1 MNASPLIEIRDLRIR
16 FHGDDGR
23 ITHAVDSVDLSV
35 ANGATLGLVGE
46 SGCGKSVTS
55 LAIMGLL
62 PKQSAEISG
71 AIRFDGFDL
80 LQAPDQILRDL
91 RGNRLA
97 MIFQEPMTSLN
108 PSFTIGDQIIETILR
123 HRGGSRRSA
132 RDRTIELLRRVH
144 IPSPE
149 RRIDEYPHKLSG
161 GMRQRVM
168 IAMALACDP
177 RLLIADEPTTALDVT
192 LQAQILELMRELKA
206 ASGAAII
213 LITHDLGRRRRSLR
227 RSRRHVCRRDRR
239 TRAGRR
245 IVLGAAASLHRRP
258 ARLDPAAGPSRRTA
272 CHDRGHGPEHDAPPR
287 GLSFRRALPFRAGRL
302 HQGTAAARRSEPRPP
317 LALYPRA
324 ARTPGVLM
332 ALLEVEGLVKHFVA
346 ERSLFGRALAHV
358 KAVDGVSFSLE
369 AGKTLALVG
378 ESGCGKSTVS
388 RLVLRLI
395 EPDAGT
401 IRFEG
406 RDLLSLDAGALRAFR
421 REAQI
426 IFQDPYASL
435 NPRMTVGQILTEP
448 LALHDLVPAAQ
459 RRERVE
465 EILRLVGL
473 EPRLARR
480 YPHEFSGGQRQRI
493 AIARALAVEPK
504 LIICD
509 EPVSALD
516 VSIRSQI
523 LNLLRELQDRLGLA
537 YIFVSH
543 DLAVVKHIA
552 DHVAVMN
559 LGQIVETAAADAL
572 FAAPRHP
579 YSRALLSAIP
589 VPKPRAKRSRIV
601 LQGEIPSALNPPP
614 GCRFHTRCPYV
625 VERCRSEMP
634 QLLPDGIGHATACH
648 RTSELPSSEAIVPS
662 NGGFSP
668 VLEKLVAAFSGG
680 PEAARAGGVSSL
692 RTDPA

>member
-1 MNASPLIEIRDLRIR
+1 MPASQPRLARAEMTAVPLIEIEGLRVI
-16 FHGDDGR
+16 FHGDNGR
-23 ITHAVDSVDLSV
+23 ITHAVDRVDLSV

-62 PKQSAEISG
+62 SKHSAEVTGS
-71 AIRFDGFDL
+71 IRFDGFDL
-80 LQAPDQILRDL
+80 LEVPDHTLRDL

-108 PSFTIGDQIIETILR
+108 PSFTIGEQIIETLLR
-123 HRGGSRRSA
+123 HRGGTRRAA
-132 RDRTIELLRRVH
+132 RERAIELLRRVH

-177 RLLIADEPTTALDVT
+177 KLLIADEPTTALDVT
-192 LQAQILELMRELKA
+192 LQAQILDLMRELKA

-213 LITHDLGRRRRSLR
+213 LITHDLGVVAEVCDEVAVMYAGEIVERAPVDELFAAAAASLHGRPARLDSAARPQRLASRHHRGHGAQHDGAAARLPLRPALPVRRRSLR
-227 RSRRHVCRRDRR
+227 D
-239 TRAGRR
+239 
-245 IVLGAAASLHRRP
+245 GAAAAGGGQPRSLV
-258 ARLDPAAGPSRRTA
+258 A
-272 CHDRGHGPEHDAPPR
+272 
-287 GLSFRRALPFRAGRL
+287 L
-302 HQGTAAARRSEPRPP
+302 HQGAAGEA
-317 LALYPRA
+317 
-324 ARTPGVLM
+324 GVM
-332 ALLEVEGLVKHFVA
+332 TALLEVEDLVKHFVA
-346 ERSLFGRALAHV
+346 ARSLFGRPTAFV
-358 KAVDGVSFSLE
+358 KAVDGVSFSVD
-369 AGKTLALVG
+369 AGRTLALVG

-395 EPDAGT
+395 EPDAGR

-406 RDLLSLDAGALRAFR
+406 RDLLALDAKQLRAFR
-421 REAQI
+421 RDAQI

-435 NPRMTVGQILTEP
+435 NPRMTVSQILTEP
-448 LALHDLVPAAQ
+448 LALHDLRPPAR

-465 EILRLVGL
+465 ELLRLVGL
-473 EPRLARR
+473 EPRFARR

-523 LNLLRELQDRLGLA
+523 LNLLRDLQDRLGLA

-552 DHVAVMN
+552 DRVAVMN
-559 LGQIVETAAADAL
+559 LGGIVETAPTQAL

-589 VPKPRAKRSRIV
+589 VPKPRARRNRM
-601 LQGEIPSALNPPP
+601 LC
-614 GCRFHTRCPYV
+614 CRA
-625 VERCRSEMP
+625 RCRARS
-634 QLLPDGIGHATACH
+634 I
-648 RTSELPSSEAIVPS
+648 RRR
-662 NGGFSP
+662 
-668 VLEKLVAAFSGG
+668 AAVFI
-680 PEAARAGGVSSL
+680 PAA
-692 RTDPA
+692 PM